1 MKIREQVKLLHTLI
15 NKYKKP
21 QNKNQ
26 TKRYKNDNIPSPRNG
41 FIGTY
46 NHLNM
51 FMSEKHIIHLKLRG
65 KDLLKCTR
73 NLVHSSISVKH
84 DGVCEA
90 N

>member
-51 FMSEKHIIHLKLRG
+51 FMSEKHIIHISFEVKRERSTEMYKESGPKLHPG
-65 KDLLKCTR
+65 
-73 NLVHSSISVKH
+73 
-84 DGVCEA
+84 
-90 N
+90 